1 MFDALASTHY
11 VVLGFE
17 IEINNI
23 HLNFL
28 PYFQYSEYDWFNEK
42 KLLLNNF
49 MHHHSEKYFKC
60 FN

>member
-1 MFDALASTHY
+1 MFDALASAHY

-42 KLLLNNF
+42 N
-49 MHHHSEKYFKC
+49 YY
-60 FN
+60 